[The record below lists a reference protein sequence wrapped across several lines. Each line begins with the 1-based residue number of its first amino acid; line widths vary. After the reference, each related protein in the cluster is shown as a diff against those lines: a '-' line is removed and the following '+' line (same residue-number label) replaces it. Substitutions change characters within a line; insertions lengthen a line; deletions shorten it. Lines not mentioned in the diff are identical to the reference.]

1 MSRKTLNKT
10 NLERLGTAALA
21 ALVLDLVAGNAA
33 LQRQA
38 RMALSAAQRPG
49 DMAADIRK
57 RFASPRRAT
66 GFLHWRKQ
74 RALVK
79 ELDG

>member
-21 ALVLDLVAGNAA
+21 DLVLDLVAGNAA

-38 RMALSAAQRPG
+38 RMALSAAQGPK

-57 RFASPRRAT
+57 RFASLRRAT
-66 GFLHWRKQ
+66 GFL
-74 RALVK
+74 
-79 ELDG
+79 D